1 MRDEYA
7 ALQQAGV
14 TVVVIAKDSLDTV
27 KEYWAEES
35 LPYIG
40 VPDPEGRIGSLYHQ
54 KSKFGLMPAVFIV
67 DGSGTLSMAHYGTS
81 MKDIPTVTDI
91 VGRVQAAE

>member
-7 ALQQAGV
+7 ALQKAGL
-14 TVVVIAKDSLDTV
+14 TVVVVAKDSPDNV
-27 KEYWAEES
+27 KAYWTEES

-54 KSKFGLMPAVFIV
+54 KSKFGLMPAVFV
-67 DGSGTLSMAHYGTS
+67 LDGAGALKMAHYGTS

-91 VGRVQAAE
+91 VGSVQTAE

>member
-7 ALQQAGV
+7 ALQQAGL
-14 TVVVIAKDSLDTV
+14 TVVVVAKDSLDNV
-27 KEYWAEES
+27 KEYWVEES

-54 KSKFGLMPAVFIV
+54 ISKFGLMPAVFII
-67 DGSGTLSMAHYGTS
+67 DTAGTLKMAHYGTS
-81 MKDIPTVTDI
+81 MKDIPTVTDM
-91 VGRVQAAE
+91 VGRL